1 MSGVRDQGSA
11 GDQPPRREQ
20 SLNEVVV
27 AASSLLDPTRLA
39 AVAVT
44 EVKRLLGVDGVSL
57 AFWDAELGVLVP
69 LAFADERVLEP
80 YPVYYPGH
88 GLIGEAF
95 RRNGPVIANDY
106 KLDIE
111 HPPAW
116 SDVVCGAAVPL
127 HAAGVPLGSL
137 SAQNYSTRVFTEA
150 DIEVLESVAAQV
162 GPALG
167 TMGTLAVAQLRAAQA
182 FALANLMR
190 RGAEVSG
197 EDRLV
202 ELISETAVRLLGADL
217 AGLVLLDRAESGS
230 SWHGVVGARG
240 DLWRRAKYDAEHP
253 AAATIFGGRLEIV
266 RGLDGGVIDA
276 DRFPFYASEGVRLGV
291 ALPLD
296 PGNSARGSLCLGWRF
311 ELTLADEQLQFG
323 QALAGFAGTLVE
335 RSAARAELA
344 RRASQDELTGLP
356 NEAESVRRIA
366 LALAQMPV
374 TVALVDIRNFD
385 QVNEA
390 IGYDYADDLLRALGL
405 RLAAE
410 LGDAIVVGRVG
421 GDEFVVVAA
430 DDGDPALLGE
440 RVRTSME
447 AFIIDGA
454 LADIAVEIRC
464 GVASAAAGGDAQRLL
479 RHAGSALQLA
489 RRGEGWLAVWNE
501 QVATRRREQAELTAE
516 LRVALAARALDVAY
530 QPILD
535 LRTGAV
541 TSVEALARWTRAN
554 GESVSPA
561 LFVGLAESL
570 GRVSQIT
577 EIVLDRALSDVAA
590 RLGIAVSVNVSALE
604 ITQHRL
610 PELIVDRLKHYEVDP
625 LALTLELTESAS
637 LETTGTGCLDALAAV
652 GVGVAVDDFGRGWS
666 SMEVLKQLPASRLK
680 LDRSYVTQATDDPT
694 NEAIVRA
701 SVSLG
706 HALGMEI
713 VAEGV
718 EDAAVMEAVARLGCD
733 HVQGYH
739 VARPMS
745 VDDLANWL
753 EQRSTPRSLPER

>member
-1 MSGVRDQGSA
+1 MRDHGSA
-11 GDQPPRREQ
+11 GGQPVRREQ

-39 AVAVT
+39 AVAVA
-44 EVKRLLGVDGVSL
+44 EVRRLLGVDGVSL

-69 LAFADERVLEP
+69 LAFADQRMREP

-106 KLDIE
+106 RRDIE

-127 HAAGVPLGSL
+127 HAAGAPLGSL
-137 SAQNYSTRVFTEA
+137 SAQNYSARLFTDA

-167 TMGTLAVAQLRAAQA
+167 TMGTLAMAQLRTAQA

-190 RGAEVSG
+190 RGAEVND
-197 EDRLV
+197 EDQLV

-217 AGLVLLDRAESGS
+217 AGLVLLDPAQGGS

-240 DLWRRAKYDAEHP
+240 DLWRRTNYDAEHP
-253 AAATIFGGRLEIV
+253 AAATIFGGQLHIV
-266 RGLDGGVIDA
+266 RGVDGGRIDA
-276 DRFPFYASEGVRLGV
+276 ERFPFYASEGVQLAV
-291 ALPLD
+291 ALPREAD
-296 PGNSARGSLCLGWRF
+296 SGARGSLCLGWRF
-311 ELTLADEQLQFG
+311 AVTLAEEQLQFG
-323 QALAGFAGTLVE
+323 QALAGFAGTLVA

-344 RRASQDELTGLP
+344 RRASEDELTGLP
-356 NEAESVRRIA
+356 NQPEAIRRMASV
-366 LALAQMPV
+366 LLEMPL
-374 TVALVDIRNFD
+374 TVALLDIRNFD

-390 IGYDYADDLLRALGL
+390 IGYDDADDLLRVLGG
-405 RLAAE
+405 RLSAE
-410 LGDAIVVGRVG
+410 LSDAVVVGRVG
-421 GDEFVVVAA
+421 GDEFVVAVPG
-430 DDGDPALLGE
+430 DGDPAGVAE
-440 RVRTSME
+440 RVRAGME
-447 AFIIDGA
+447 ALIVDGE
-454 LADIAVEIRC
+454 LADIGVEIRC
-464 GVASAAAGGDAQRLL
+464 GVVSMAAGGDAQRLL
-479 RHAGSALQLA
+479 RFADSALQLA
-489 RRGEGWLAVWNE
+489 RRGPGWMAVWNE
-501 QVATRRREQAELTAE
+501 EVAAHRRQQAELTAE
-516 LRVALAARALDVAY
+516 LRLALAAGALDVAY

-541 TSVEALARWTRAN
+541 ASVEALARWTRTS

-561 LFVGLAESL
+561 LFVPLAESL

-577 EIVLDRALSDVAA
+577 EFVLERALSDVAA
-590 RLGIAVSVNVSALE
+590 GLGVAVSINVSALE
-604 ITQHRL
+604 VTQHHL
-610 PELIVDRLKHYEVDP
+610 PELIVQRLEHYNVHP
-625 LALTLELTESAS
+625 LALTLELTESAP
-637 LETTGTGCLDALAAV
+637 LETNGMGCLDELAAV

-666 SMEVLKQLPASRLK
+666 SMEVLKRLPATRLK
-680 LDRSYVTQATDDPT
+680 LDRSYVTQATKDST
-694 NEAIVRA
+694 NEAIVQA

-718 EDAAVMEAVARLGCD
+718 EDDAVMQAVARLGCD

-745 VDDLANWL
+745 VDDLARWL
-753 EQRSTPRSLPER
+753 AQRATPRSLPAR